1 MAIFKRAQKT
11 PFRLT
16 YGTVL
21 PNHRSGG
28 ETDVLSNAF
37 RSRTLK
43 DAPYNCLLEATCSA
57 EKIYPLFSALTAF
70 VDPACMAIL
79 EDHKSEATVTYAST
93 RFLKE
98 RVLDRFGEHSFQLV
112 NDGFTGFGLASE
124 SFEVFVPD
132 HKEVRIYCHRLPAT
146 ERVLRSF
153 NLEENGKLA
162 LIGSL
167 KHYHA
172 DLGAFF
178 DSELS
183 KLAEPLPAPEMERFK
198 RDPNEYNRFRQAV
211 VSSLEM
217 QVQSR
222 TAAT

>member
-16 YGTVL
+16 YGTAL

-93 RFLKE
+93 
-98 RVLDRFGEHSFQLV
+98 
-112 NDGFTGFGLASE
+112 
-124 SFEVFVPD
+124 
-132 HKEVRIYCHRLPAT
+132 
-146 ERVLRSF
+146 
-153 NLEENGKLA
+153 
-162 LIGSL
+162 
-167 KHYHA
+167 
-172 DLGAFF
+172 AF
-178 DSELS
+178 
-183 KLAEPLPAPEMERFK
+183 
-198 RDPNEYNRFRQAV
+198 
-211 VSSLEM
+211 
-217 QVQSR
+217 
-222 TAAT
+222 